1 MADDGYGWNEYSP
14 FTTSSG
20 EEKPIYLSIP
30 FIQIMNIIHSFI
42 VEKLEGRIDI
52 RLQNNLIT
60 TDFIRSEG
68 LKNYFID
75 LNRKNTQLRWIER
88 YYEFHTGV
96 PIDLVQDFP
105 LELLSLT
112 YRRCFANLSFSSA
125 MSQIDEHS
133 KNYNIFRRDEI
144 RELSNNQ
151 MLKEYQSRLQGEA
164 GGYID
169 SSSFRFLPMYLFLK
183 FLSRPSTKPIK
194 IFREERFSFVG
205 LIDASN
211 ARTYVIGEYDDEYDY
226 DEYNVGLIRIMGGGE
241 WRFTSRIFS
250 DGLPIHG
257 GFSTTPVP
265 NLIHES
271 IQSKVVVSGVKRIPM
286 NYFRR
291 GIFFES

>member
-20 EEKPIYLSIP
+20 EEKALYLSIP

-42 VEKLEGRIDI
+42 VEKLGEKIDI
-52 RLQNNLIT
+52 RLEKGLLT

-68 LKNYFID
+68 LKNYFNN
-75 LNRKNTQLRWIER
+75 LNRKKSQLRWIER
-88 YYEFHTGV
+88 YCEFHTGV

-112 YRRCFANLSFSSA
+112 YRRCFANLPFSSA

-133 KNYNIFRRDEI
+133 KDYRIFRNNEI

-151 MLKEYQSRLQGEA
+151 MLKRYQSQLQGEA

-169 SSSFRFLPMYLFLK
+169 SSSFSFLPMYLFLK

-211 ARTYVIGEYDDEYDY
+211 AITYVIGHDEYADIE
-226 DEYNVGLIRIMGGGE
+226 DMGRIRIEGGGN
-241 WRFTSRIFS
+241 WTFTSRIFS
-250 DGLPIHG
+250 DGLPIPG

-271 IQSKVVVSGVKRIPM
+271 IQSKVVVGGVKRFPM